1 MDFVCLMS
9 KMINHEHIL
18 WSACDK
24 RSIISSTGAG
34 MYSRC
39 TRAFLFSMINP
50 HGHEPMQIP
59 LTPGGQKYGIF
70 CYSDFGPTFGGSL
83 DRKQFTL
90 KIYSYLQMPLG
101 ESNDFD
107 SPYHF
112 PPERET
118 FFTGTS
124 KFQLSDYEVFLLK

>member
-1 MDFVCLMS
+1 
-9 KMINHEHIL
+9 
-18 WSACDK
+18 
-24 RSIISSTGAG
+24 
-34 MYSRC
+34 
-39 TRAFLFSMINP
+39 
-50 HGHEPMQIP
+50 
-59 LTPGGQKYGIF
+59 
-70 CYSDFGPTFGGSL
+70 
-83 DRKQFTL
+83 
-90 KIYSYLQMPLG
+90 MPLG